1 MAEWEVCQPTGSN
14 AKPALQ
20 LCLYHWLHADLP
32 LSDFPTALRIDPLAS
47 ETGFLRPV
55 GHLLSD
61 LGPDSYRRDGK
72 PLLARRGGRILRRP
86 VCVPLQSSVFGVA
99 SIGGSLPLVYKA
111 GEASADNWREQ
122 WGQCEGQGGR
132 AWKETKLVSWA

>member
-1 MAEWEVCQPTGSN
+1 MAEWEVRESTGRD

-20 LCLYHWLHADLP
+20 LRVYHRLHSNLP
-32 LSDFPTALRIDPLAS
+32 LGDLPTALRIDPFAIK
-47 ETGFLRPV
+47 TGFLCPA

-61 LGPDSYRRDGK
+61 LGPDSHRRDGK
-72 PLLARRGGRILRRP
+72 PLLARCGGRVFRRA
-86 VCVPLQSSVFGVA
+86 VCVPLQPSVFGVA
-99 SIGGSLPLVYKA
+99 SIGGSLPVVYKA
-111 GEASADNWREQ
+111 GEAGADNWREQ